1 MVQRE
6 TKLAKD
12 FSEKRCEEK
21 RKEKKKPAIV
31 ELSSL
36 KFDMPMSSLQLW
48 PVEIRAASSSMG

>member
-21 RKEKKKPAIV
+21 RKEKPAIV

-48 PVEIRAASSSMG
+48 PVEIRAASSMG